1 MFYTLIELST
11 YLRATCENSFSLQM
25 PWVFTHTLSLTQP
38 LQINLTWNT
47 GYKRLNRITI
57 KWGTELKP
65 TKHIVVNYN
74 FTGRITDFFYMFL
87 LEAVVLT
94 GIVLGGMI
102 RYWSQTIVLYCR
114 LNFEF
119 FACYKSMWHFDNYRY
134 VSNPLSITFTFSLVK
149 YGPYIFNW
157 TFVVLLYNYRV
168 RETSYIVLNL
178 L

>member
-1 MFYTLIELST
+1 MHHFAGCLLASYSRK
-11 YLRATCENSFSLQM
+11 YFSLQ
-25 PWVFTHTLSLTQP
+25 FALSLHTLSFSHTTLTNKFY
-38 LQINLTWNT
+38 IK
-47 GYKRLNRITI
+47 YKVQKI
-57 KWGTELKP
+57 EQ
-65 TKHIVVNYN
+65 NYN
-74 FTGRITDFFYMFL
+74 QIRHEIKANKTYSCKLQLYRKDTDFFYMFL

-102 RYWSQTIVLYCR
+102 RYWSQTIMLYCR
-114 LNFEF
+114 LNSEF

-149 YGPYIFNW
+149 YDPYICNW